1 MLAKQ
6 APVSKPAA
14 LVQKKAPKKVAEP
27 IQEHVYD
34 NLFDDS
40 DVQISFIP
48 RINYYEVKTE
58 PEEGVDAG
66 NEVSSTFLSKIVD
79 SGNTAEKSL
88 YMSTM
93 EGQVELAQAKHDQEE
108 LLDAQ
113 DVQLR
118 FVDGGS
124 EAFAKP
130 FAAEDANDKEY
141 VKTAIEEGA
150 VAENELYQQ
159 TSEAAFERK

>member
-14 LVQKKAPKKVAEP
+14 LVQKKSAPKKVAEP

-93 EGQVELAQAKHDQEE
+93 EGQVELAQAKHD
-108 LLDAQ
+108 
-113 DVQLR
+113 
-118 FVDGGS
+118 
-124 EAFAKP
+124 
-130 FAAEDANDKEY
+130 
-141 VKTAIEEGA
+141 
-150 VAENELYQQ
+150 
-159 TSEAAFERK
+159 